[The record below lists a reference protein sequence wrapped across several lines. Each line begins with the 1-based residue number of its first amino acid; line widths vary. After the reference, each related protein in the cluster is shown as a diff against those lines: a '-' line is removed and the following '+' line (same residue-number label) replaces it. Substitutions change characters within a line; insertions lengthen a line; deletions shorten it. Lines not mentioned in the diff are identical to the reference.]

1 MGKKYNSEELKQFKE
16 RVPYKLTEAKN
27 GDVMVEIQSD
37 VISPQEISSIILNYL
52 KKCSES
58 YFGEKIKN
66 AIITVPAHFNDH
78 QRQATKDA
86 AKIAGL
92 DILRMI
98 NEPTS
103 ACLAH
108 GLNKRKNLK
117 VAVYDMGGGTFDISI
132 MEIEEG
138 VFNVLATSGN
148 SFLGGEDFDNRIVD
162 WIKDDFLKENDVD
175 LCQDGLALQRIKEAA
190 ENTKRELSFSI
201 ESEINLPFIYSHKS
215 GSKHI
220 KKTITRNQLEEMT
233 KDLIDKTFPY
243 IDESLKSSRLNP
255 EDIDEILLVG
265 GQTRMPLLKRMI
277 TEYFQK
283 QPIEHINPE
292 EIVAMGAAIQSG
304 IIQGQTKDLILLLDV
319 TPLSLGIETENKKY
333 TKIIKKNTTIPTKKT
348 MSFTTV
354 DDNQRRVKI
363 HVLQGEHENADENI
377 SLAVFNL
384 LGIGLAPA
392 GVPQIDVTFEIN
404 ADGIVQVSAKD
415 MTTGREQRIEVKPS
429 SGLSAEEMNKIIK
442 RTKKEQENIGLE
454 EADNGKT

>member
-1 MGKKYNSEELKQFKE
+1 
-16 RVPYKLTEAKN
+16 
-27 GDVMVEIQSD
+27 
-37 VISPQEISSIILNYL
+37 
-52 KKCSES
+52 
-58 YFGEKIKN
+58 
-66 AIITVPAHFNDH
+66 
-78 QRQATKDA
+78 
-86 AKIAGL
+86 
-92 DILRMI
+92 
-98 NEPTS
+98 
-103 ACLAH
+103 
-108 GLNKRKNLK
+108 
-117 VAVYDMGGGTFDISI
+117 
-132 MEIEEG
+132 
-138 VFNVLATSGN
+138 
-148 SFLGGEDFDNRIVD
+148 
-162 WIKDDFLKENDVD
+162 
-175 LCQDGLALQRIKEAA
+175 
-190 ENTKRELSFSI
+190 
-201 ESEINLPFIYSHKS
+201 
-215 GSKHI
+215 
-220 KKTITRNQLEEMT
+220 MT